1 MWQWGFKNQHLIVK
15 TIKAKTHPETK
26 KLFWL
31 LFVGSR
37 GSDTR
42 IRIMSGL
49 RKRPSN
55 RNQLATE
62 LGIEYK
68 AIQHHIKVLEGN
80 NLVKKIGNH
89 YGMIYYVSAL
99 FENSEAVFD
108 EIVDRLQS
116 INQHDLLHTKR
127 KIVRQSMTDVPFSRR
142 HHQKIS

>member
-1 MWQWGFKNQHLIVK
+1 MQTLKARTLEAKRHLQIK
-15 TIKAKTHPETK
+15 TV
-26 KLFWL
+26 FWL

-37 GSDTR
+37 GGTNR
-42 IRIMSGL
+42 IRIMSVL

-62 LGIEYK
+62 LGIEYRNL
-68 AIQHHIKVLEGN
+68 QHHIKILEEN

-108 EIVDRLQS
+108 EIVNKLEKHALFKSKEMR
-116 INQHDLLHTKR
+116 
-127 KIVRQSMTDVPFSRR
+127 M
-142 HHQKIS
+142 